1 MDTDFAQLWT
11 NHAVSGETRSQLEA
25 DLRQVLNITQSRV
38 MTQKS
43 YGIPELIQIVLDA
56 VEWISP
62 LKAAAAFFIFHL
74 GRFLSSFEK
83 KLGEKAAETAWENR
97 EEIKEKLKE
106 TAAKPLGLVASAI
119 ARAKRS
125 SSNQTY
131 VRIGLPIPN
140 DYFATLLS
148 VDGDDEVSIAVTIAF
163 FVLKAEEIEE
173 TIKRESR
180 EKGIAGGV
188 KLHLE
193 PGGSFVAQWDDEDF
207 GYHEIRIE

>member
-1 MDTDFAQLWT
+1 MRF
-11 NHAVSGETRSQLEA
+11 
-25 DLRQVLNITQSRV
+25 
-38 MTQKS
+38 
-43 YGIPELIQIVLDA
+43 P
-56 VEWISP
+56 P
-62 LKAAAAFFIFHL
+62 LKPRTSGPLARCSIAWANKDCATGVFGAGCAARGNIYPCRRAEGLLFYPAPAGHAADNL
-74 GRFLSSFEK
+74 PPVK
-83 KLGEKAAETAWENR
+83 MKASAE
-97 EEIKEKLKE
+97 
-106 TAAKPLGLVASAI
+106 GLVASAI
-119 ARAKRS
+119 ARA

-180 EKGIAGGV
+180 AKGIAGGV